1 MCDSETHSNQLF
13 CYFCKN
19 YTKTVEPMVLQ
30 RVNNFKFHICGLCE
44 KCNRTKSKFILSY
57 KTSFPECFF
66 ELPFQRTFLNN
77 IIVDDKLVN
86 IFEKVNNL
94 IN

>member
-1 MCDSETHSNQLF
+1 
-13 CYFCKN
+13 
-19 YTKTVEPMVLQ
+19 MVLQ
-30 RVNNFKFHICGLCE
+30 RVNLFKFHICGLCE

-57 KTSFPECFF
+57 KTSFPKCFF
-66 ELPFQRTFLNN
+66 ELQCRRTFLNN